1 MIYTETPIIR
11 NSMVYT
17 VLDTEI
23 QSNDLFVPVFLLF
36 KIVLI
41 MLCDGVRVSFSLGE
55 FSALNGIFFCLS
67 FFQWKTA
74 SKI

>member
-1 MIYTETPIIR
+1 MIHTETPIIR

-23 QSNDLFVPVFLLF
+23 QSDDLFVPVFLLF

-41 MLCDGVRVSFSLGE
+41 MLCDGVRVSFLWGN
-55 FSALNGIFFCLS
+55 FLR
-67 FFQWKTA
+67 
-74 SKI
+74 